1 MVQDSQWQ
9 ETAKACLPLLYKVAH
24 EVLHNPADA
33 QDAVQQALM
42 RTWEKRSR
50 IQPESLRAYLTRAT
64 LNESRTMLRRQ
75 RYAIPVETVP
85 ERIAPERADLRPV
98 MEAIAALP
106 EQLKWP
112 VWLKYLEDM
121 SEKEAASALGLTL
134 AAFRSRLHR
143 ARKLLRHVLEEEVTV

>member
-1 MVQDSQWQ
+1 MVQDSLWQ

-24 EVLHNPADA
+24 EALHNPADA

-42 RTWEKRSR
+42 HTWEKRSR
-50 IQPESLRAYLTRAT
+50 IQPESLQTYLTRAT
-64 LNESRTMLRRQ
+64 LNESRTLLRQ
-75 RYAIPVETVP
+75 RRHSVPVETLP
-85 ERIAPERADLRPV
+85 EQIAPERADLRPV
-98 MEAIAALP
+98 MAAIAALP

-121 SEKEAASALGLTL
+121 SEKEAAAALGLTL

-143 ARKLLRHVLEEEVTV
+143 ARKLLRHVLEEEVTL

>member
-1 MVQDSQWQ
+1 MVQDSLWQ

-24 EVLHNPADA
+24 EALHNPADA

-42 RTWEKRSR
+42 HTWEKRSR

-64 LNESRTMLRRQ
+64 LNESRTLLRQ
-75 RYAIPVETVP
+75 RRHSVPLETLP
-85 ERIAPERADLRPV
+85 EQIAPERADLRPV
-98 MEAIAALP
+98 MAAIAALP

-121 SEKEAASALGLTL
+121 SEKEAAAALGLTL

-143 ARKLLRHVLEEEVTV
+143 ARKLLRHVLEEEVTL

>member
-1 MVQDSQWQ
+1 MVQDSLWQ
-9 ETAKACLPLLYKVAH
+9 ETAKACLPLLYKVAY
-24 EVLHNPADA
+24 EALHNPADA

-42 RTWEKRSR
+42 HTWEKRSR

-64 LNESRTMLRRQ
+64 LNESRTLLRQ
-75 RYAIPVETVP
+75 RRHSVPVETLP
-85 ERIAPERADLRPV
+85 EQIAPERADLRPV
-98 MEAIAALP
+98 MAAIAALP

-121 SEKEAASALGLTL
+121 SEKEAAAALGLTL

-143 ARKLLRHVLEEEVTV
+143 ARKLLRHVLEEEVTL